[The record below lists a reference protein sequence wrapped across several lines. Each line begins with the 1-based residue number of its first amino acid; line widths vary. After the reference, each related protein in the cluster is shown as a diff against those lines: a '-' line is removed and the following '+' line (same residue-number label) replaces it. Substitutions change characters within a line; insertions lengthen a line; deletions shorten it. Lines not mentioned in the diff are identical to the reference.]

1 MPRHERPFE
10 GAAAVANGPLDPGAV
25 TTRIPTPPVSTPP
38 QSGWRRRFVGLV
50 IAALVVAVGALLATG
65 PLSSPTASP
74 SSAIVA
80 SASQSESPPPSPTLS
95 VPPSPSAIPSP
106 SPSLP
111 PPVGGYLATRD
122 DLVARAALA
131 VAGKAPYRAAVAD
144 LKAWARQA
152 VVRRPNPATRLRI
165 KGTEGPFVDDTATA
179 YGLALTYVI
188 TGDKQYGEA
197 AARFIMAWVDT
208 TTSTRDTCRN
218 DGSCQTS
225 LIIGRT
231 APGFVFA
238 ADLLRDSGLLDS
250 AAEGRFRTWLR
261 KVILPTASELPNN
274 WGDAGT
280 FTRVAVTDYLGDK
293 AGFAAALEKWRSL
306 MDLVAADGHIP
317 LEVARGSA
325 GMGYTQE
332 ALDYKVAV
340 AVIASRRGVDLWS
353 YVGKDGGSLKRAVDY
368 LARYM
373 RNKSG
378 WPWTNHVRR
387 RPPSDMW
394 ELVYARWHDSDYRRL
409 VNERRP
415 YGVLGHSAVRWTT
428 VTNGIPIGA

>member
-1 MPRHERPFE
+1 MPRHEGPFE
-10 GAAAVANGPLDPGAV
+10 GADAVANGPLDPGAV
-25 TTRIPTPPVSTPP
+25 TTRISTPP
-38 QSGWRRRFVGLV
+38 APIPPRSGWRRRFVGLV
-50 IAALVVAVGALLATG
+50 LAALIVAFGAVLATG
-65 PLSSPTASP
+65 PLSSPTPSP

-80 SASQSESPPPSPTLS
+80 SAFPSTSPSPS
-95 VPPSPSAIPSP
+95 VLANPSPSAIPSP
-106 SPSLP
+106 SPSVP

-122 DLVARAALA
+122 DLLARAALA
-131 VAGKAPYRAAVAD
+131 AAGKAPYRAAVAD

-152 VVRRPNPATRLRI
+152 VVRRPHPATHLRI
-165 KGTEGPFVDDTATA
+165 KGTDGPFVDDTATA

-188 TGDKQYGEA
+188 TGDEKYGQA

-208 TTSTRDTCRN
+208 TTSTRNTCRN
-218 DGSCQTS
+218 DGACQTS

-238 ADLLRDSGLLDS
+238 ADLLRDSGLLDA

-280 FTRVAVTDYLGDK
+280 FMRVAVTDYLGDE
-293 AGFAAALEKWRSL
+293 AGFAAALAKWRSL

-353 YVGKDGGSLKRAVDY
+353 YAGKDGGSLKRAVDY

-378 WPWTNHVRR
+378 WPWTNRVKR
-387 RPPSDMW
+387 RPPSAMW
-394 ELVYARWHDSDYRRL
+394 ELAYARWHDSDYRRL
-409 VNERRP
+409 LNERRP
-415 YGVLGHSAVRWTT
+415 FGVLGHSAVRWTT
-428 VTNGIPIGA
+428 VTNGISIGP

>member
-25 TTRIPTPPVSTPP
+25 TTRIPTPPVPTPP
-38 QSGWRRRFVGLV
+38 QSGWRRRFFGLV
-50 IAALVVAVGALLATG
+50 IAALVVAVGAVLATG
-65 PLSSPTASP
+65 PLSSPIASP

-80 SASQSESPPPSPTLS
+80 SASPSASPPPSPTLS
-95 VPPSPSAIPSP
+95 MPPSPSAIPP

-152 VVRRPNPATRLRI
+152 VVRRPKPATRLRI
-165 KGTEGPFVDDTATA
+165 KGTEGAFVDDTATA

-188 TGDKQYGEA
+188 TGDKQYGQA

-208 TTSTRDTCRN
+208 TTSTRNTCRN

-225 LIIGRT
+225 LIIGRA

-280 FTRVAVTDYLGDK
+280 FMRVAVTDYLGDK

-340 AVIASRRGVDLWS
+340 AVIASRRAVDLWS

-394 ELVYARWHDSDYRRL
+394 ELAYARWHDSDYRRL